1 MNVRPVFFRSPDD
14 DGAPPDYSY
23 VPSVSEGRRRQ
34 QEQAIHQKDSP
45 SAPIVRHR
53 AAPYERDAVDIY
65 GTRARRVP
73 AEPEAPTRR
82 TVMKKLPSAADGP
95 APAQSIAYPE
105 DYAIPDNPFD
115 PPPEAPRL
123 PRRTRSARP
132 ASQTAEDAG
141 RSEADGTSPAA
152 HAGAPAA
159 TTVNAPGTG
168 ARIAMPADP
177 PVMVAEDG
185 SRYEP
190 PVRPDMPEWLRV
202 AQQNNLPLR
211 RPEGPRVQAAP
222 LSQEAPAPTDLLG
235 RPLRRRTPA
244 QPRPSGPLPQT
255 MADYEQA
262 GYPRQLLQEQLQL
275 ERRQAEQPVHR
286 RHGAQYAVSRQRE
299 AAKSESAPPPA
310 SRRSYPPD
318 RAQWGRREA
327 RSSAPIQ
334 ETLQPAPQADRA
346 QAYAAARFEPADTH
360 PVRAYAARLGY
371 GDLDVPLPDPSAP
384 LEPDQG
390 WHVEA
395 EEEQEPR
402 RARISIPWLG
412 IAAFACVFA
421 AIGLWIARMSMDRQT
436 EQVLAARAAQEE
448 AIREAHPLRYEELIE
463 EKAGKYNLSPAFVA
477 AIVLNESSFRPDA
490 ESSVGARGLMQ
501 LMEDTAGWIYEKMGG
516 TGAYSFDSMYDA
528 ETNVEYGCWYLN
540 FLSERFR
547 GDPVLVAASFHAGQG
562 EVQNW
567 LNDSRYSQDGLTI
580 ALENM
585 IDGPTKQYAT
595 RVLNDYAAYKRIYYE
610 ATEDDA

>member
-1 MNVRPVFFRSPDD
+1 MSFRPVFLRSPDD
-14 DGAPPDYSY
+14 DGAPLDYSY
-23 VPSVSEGRRRQ
+23 VPSVNEGRRRQ
-34 QEQAIHQKDSP
+34 QEQAIHQKESP
-45 SAPIVRHR
+45 AMPIVRHR
-53 AAPYERDAVDIY
+53 ADPYDRDVVDIY
-65 GTRARRVP
+65 GTRARRTP
-73 AEPEAPTRR
+73 SQEETSGRR

-115 PPPEAPRL
+115 PPPEAPR
-123 PRRTRSARP
+123 PARRTRSPRP
-132 ASQTAEDAG
+132 ASRTGEQAG
-141 RSEADGTSPAA
+141 QPEEAGMPA
-152 HAGAPAA
+152 P
-159 TTVNAPGTG
+159 TTVDAPGTG
-168 ARIAMPADP
+168 ARIAMPSDT
-177 PVMVAEDG
+177 PVMVSQDG

-190 PVRPDMPEWLRV
+190 PTRPDVPEWLRV

-211 RPEGPRVQAAP
+211 RPEGPRVQAA
-222 LSQEAPAPTDLLG
+222 APSEEEPATTDPLG
-235 RPLRRRTPA
+235 RPLRRRTSTQ
-244 QPRPSGPLPQT
+244 QPPSGPLPQT
-255 MADYEQA
+255 LADYEQA
-262 GYPRQLLQEQLQL
+262 GYPRQLLEQQQRL
-275 ERRQAEQPVHR
+275 ERQQAEQPARR
-286 RHGAQYAVSRQRE
+286 RHGAQYAVARQQE
-299 AAKSESAPPPA
+299 HAQSASPQVPA

-318 RAQWGRREA
+318 RAEWERRK
-327 RSSAPIQ
+327 APAAPPVQ
-334 ETLQPAPQADRA
+334 QAQAPMPQADRA
-346 QAYAAARFEPADTH
+346 QAYAAAAQFEPADIH

-384 LEPDQG
+384 LEADQG
-390 WHVEA
+390 WHVEEDERDA
-395 EEEQEPR
+395 ERDRPKV
-402 RARISIPWLG
+402 SIPWLG

-436 EQVLAARAAQEE
+436 EQVLAARVAQEE
-448 AIREAHPLRYEELIE
+448 AVREAHPLRYEELIE
-463 EKAGKYNLSPAFVA
+463 EKAAKYNLSPAFVA

-501 LMEDTAGWIYEKMGG
+501 LMEDTADWIYEKMDASGEF
-516 TGAYSFDSMYDA
+516 SFDSMYDA

-580 ALENM
+580 QLDDM

-595 RVLNDYAAYKRIYYE
+595 RVLSDYAAYKRIYYE